1 MNNLTAEQAIR
12 KIANSLINTHRP
24 QLGACHSLAVEASL
38 EALAELADEL
48 ALLDIYAELTK
59 RLEILQGGQ
68 RPPVLVGST
77 PSGDLD
83 FLKLF
88 NEFAIANPQA
98 ADEWLFVEG
107 RSSFTW
113 CVDEERMVFQP
124 QDDAAQVSVDDL
136 PFMDNPF
143 FIGADMASG
152 PDATVIR
159 QPITK
164 EVHLYQNRL
173 SVIRIS
179 FFVLCQGCLRTSI
192 CSKEKQ
198 YGMEFCQCGGQWC
211 GCANCHETISQ
222 LLSGE
227 RDQNKLGLQV
237 PISSWSPVNG
247 CVVVGGA
254 A

>member
-38 EALAELADEL
+38 EALTELADEL

-88 NEFAIANPQA
+88 NEFAAANPQA
-98 ADEWLFVEG
+98 ADEWLFAEG
-107 RSSFTW
+107 RSGFTW
-113 CVDEERMVFQP
+113 DLEEERMVFQP
-124 QDDAAQVSVDDL
+124 QDDAAPVPVDDLL

-143 FIGADMASG
+143 FIGVDMASG
-152 PDATVIR
+152 PDASVMQTVKVPSR
-159 QPITK
+159 P
-164 EVHLYQNRL
+164 NRL

-179 FFVLCQGCLRTSI
+179 FFVMCQDCLRLSI
-192 CSKEKQ
+192 YSREKHGEQ
-198 YGMEFCQCGGQWC
+198 EFCQCGGQWC
-211 GCANCHETISQ
+211 GCESCNEQALM

>member
-1 MNNLTAEQAIR
+1 M
-12 KIANSLINTHRP
+12 S
-24 QLGACHSLAVEASL
+24 
-38 EALAELADEL
+38 D
-48 ALLDIYAELTK
+48 
-59 RLEILQGGQ
+59 
-68 RPPVLVGST
+68 
-77 PSGDLD
+77 DLM
-83 FLKLF
+83 FLRLF
-88 NEFAIANPQA
+88 NEFAAANPQA

-113 CVDEERMVFQP
+113 SVGEERMVFQP
-124 QDDAAQVSVDDL
+124 QDKACQEPVDDLL

-143 FIGADMASG
+143 FIGVDMASG
-152 PDATVIR
+152 PDASVMQTVKVPSR
-159 QPITK
+159 P
-164 EVHLYQNRL
+164 NRL

-179 FFVLCQGCLRTSI
+179 FFVMCQDCLRLSI
-192 CSKEKQ
+192 YSTEKHGEQ
-198 YGMEFCQCGGQWC
+198 EFCLCGGQWC
-211 GCANCHETISQ
+211 GCESCNEQALM